1 MLNTVPSRSRLV
13 PYRERYHTLITY
25 EVDRTNVKVVRK
37 ETAFFDWLANTGG
50 FWAFFAVVLG
60 LVDVLDD
67 VQLYQITDLL

>member
-1 MLNTVPSRSRLV
+1 MPRLV
-13 PYRERYHTLITY
+13 PYKQRFHTLITY
-25 EVDRTNVKVVRK
+25 EVDGTSVKFVRK

-60 LVDVLDD
+60 AIDILDD